1 MQFLQKIYNIFDFKI
16 NHISNKTLELISHIS
31 LKIALS
37 FIVFLSS
44 CFILANIGFLLHI
57 SINISYFYI
66 ALALSLFALL
76 YKNNARFLSLSIFI
90 ALFIISL
97 GFAIFLL
104 DSSWDGRAYHQTGIY
119 YLANSWN
126 PVYQKMADVIELKA
140 FLNHQKWLDYYFKF
154 SEISAS
160 VIYKAMESL
169 NLGGIESGKMINYL
183 LAFASFFYAI
193 HVGLKLRYINLF
205 SIVILSILAA
215 FSPIVLVQISTYYVD
230 GLLGSV
236 LLIVFLSILDLE
248 IKESKI
254 KYLIFILSMLLASSI
269 KLTGLG
275 YCGFIGI
282 VYLIYK
288 ILTSLKSAKYLAL
301 SGAIIAI
308 LVILNNFNPLFTNM
322 LEGKHPG
329 YPLMG
334 DNKVDIITK
343 QQPKNFNGLSSSEKL
358 FLSLFSKTQ
367 NISRDKESTL
377 KVPFFKASGEKYMSV
392 DTRVAGFG
400 FYFSGV
406 IVLCAI
412 LMLLYHKQILKKP
425 YILMFLLILG
435 SVLINK
441 EAWWARYVPQM
452 YFLPF
457 IFILATY
464 SFMPKLSY
472 LRIFMIFLLAINL
485 YAPFKNA
492 KDSAVSYSNNVNNL
506 IKNISMHSNEK
517 TIYFTGW
524 RMDKSFAI
532 KLQERGIKTHMVDVS
547 DEEMKTILET
557 NKDIELIPFTLRKD
571 MYWSSKTKGEK

>member
-76 YKNNARFLSLSIFI
+76 YKNNARFLSISIFI

-104 DSSWDGRAYHQTGIY
+104 DSSWDGRAYHQIGIY

-126 PVYQKMADVIELKA
+126 PVYQKMADVASLTSFLSHQIWVEHYLK
-140 FLNHQKWLDYYFKF
+140 L

-169 NLGGIESGKMINYL
+169 SLSGIESGKMINYL

-230 GLLGSV
+230 GLLSSA

-282 VYLIYK
+282 VYLTYK

-308 LVILNNFNPLFTNM
+308 LVILNNFNPLFTNI
-322 LEGKHPG
+322 LDGKHPG
-329 YPLMG
+329 YPLLG
-334 DNKVDIITK
+334 KGKIDIITG
-343 QQPKNFNGLSSSEKL
+343 QQPKDFNGLSSSEKL
-358 FLSLFSKTQ
+358 FLSLFSKT
-367 NISRDKESTL
+367 SGGEVKL
-377 KVPFFKASGEKYMSV
+377 KVPFFKASGEGIGT

-412 LMLLYHKQILKKP
+412 LMLLYHKQMLKKP

-435 SVLINK
+435 SVVINK

-452 YFLPF
+452 YLLPF

-464 SFMPKLSY
+464 SFMPRLSY

-485 YAPFKNA
+485 YAPLRSAGSSAIYYKRAINQYINTI
-492 KDSAVSYSNNVNNL
+492 DSTTPTL
-506 IKNISMHSNEK
+506 
-517 TIYFTGW
+517 YFTGG
-524 RMDKSFAI
+524 MEKSFAI
-532 KLQERGIKTHMVDVS
+532 KLQERGLNPLIINTTKQD
-547 DEEMKTILET
+547 LESLMQDNEQIEKVPFSLWGDIYI
-557 NKDIELIPFTLRKD
+557 NK
-571 MYWSSKTKGEK
+571 KGEK